1 MNHFSGSIFPCF
13 PIVTFIC
20 SVIYLFVHSRL
31 NVYLCGE
38 LTFFSIKSN
47 SIGSYRLNRFH
58 FSLLHCSVTLAFQ
71 WITKTSERKNNK
83 HHFVRFNATQNDNEL
98 LTMARHEKASFP
110 IKSDSVSQK
119 SEIRPKWKYSM
130 GGKTMIFFL
139 SAKDKIRQQNA
150 SASWNNLCC
159 IFCFNSKRL
168 F

>member
-13 PIVTFIC
+13 PIVTFVC

-58 FSLLHCSVTLAFQ
+58 FSLLRYSSLPMNYED
-71 WITKTSERKNNK
+71 KREKKNQ

-119 SEIRPKWKYSM
+119 KVK
-130 GGKTMIFFL
+130 
-139 SAKDKIRQQNA
+139 
-150 SASWNNLCC
+150 
-159 IFCFNSKRL
+159 
-168 F
+168 